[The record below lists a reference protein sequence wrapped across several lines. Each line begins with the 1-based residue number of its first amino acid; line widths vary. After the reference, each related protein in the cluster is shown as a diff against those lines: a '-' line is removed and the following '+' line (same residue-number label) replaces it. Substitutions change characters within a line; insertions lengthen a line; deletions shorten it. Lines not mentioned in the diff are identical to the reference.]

1 MQEGVPEGLKWK
13 VKDGINERIKTDTS
27 LCLPQDISD
36 TSLNRYRH
44 AVTRIVNNEI
54 DTLLMEQKKKIKDSL
69 QQRSTCD
76 PTFMEQMLDRAVE
89 N

>member
-1 MQEGVPEGLKWK
+1 TLSEHKTLSISWSHYR
-13 VKDGINERIKTDTS
+13 INERIKTDTS

-54 DTLLMEQKKKIKDSL
+54 DTLLMEQKKKNKRFPYSKDRHAIQPLWSKCL
-69 QQRSTCD
+69 I
-76 PTFMEQMLDRAVE
+76 EQ
-89 N
+89 